1 MRMTKSR
8 LGAAALLSMGLVA
21 GAASA
26 QSTTDTRTDDQMEVE
41 ALMSS
46 QITLGDAVSAA
57 ESDSGGTAVSAEFTM
72 ETDDDTPVF
81 VVEVAKSDG
90 TTSELAVASD
100 GTVSPY
106 AEPDDNGH
114 ENGEDM
120 EESDDDD
127 T

>member
-1 MRMTKSR
+1 MKMTKTR
-8 LGAAALLSMGLVA
+8 LGAVALLSMGLLA

-26 QSTTDTRTDDQMEVE
+26 QTQTDDQMEIE

-57 ESDSGGTAVSAEFTM
+57 ESDSGGTAMSAEFTM
-72 ETDDDTPVF
+72 ETADDSPVF
-81 VVEVAKSDG
+81 VVEVAGSDG
-90 TTSELAVASD
+90 STSELAVASD

-106 AEPDDNGH
+106 AEPDDKGD

-120 EESDDDD
+120 EEGDDDD
-127 T
+127 I